1 MNKTQL
7 IDVIADKA
15 DLSKVQAKAALEST
29 LAAITESLKEG
40 DAVQL
45 VGFGTFKVNHRAER
59 TGRNP
64 QTGKEIKIS
73 LIFSR
78 AMAWILLSACPIS
91 LPSSSSLISSLSFKC
106 SSKAFHDFFS
116 SSNSI
121 YDYSFFIFFS
131 LSLIRLSLVAT
142 FVTVSPVISAMSS

>member
-7 IDVIADKA
+7 IDVIAEKA
-15 DLSKVQAKAALEST
+15 ELSKTQAKAALEST

-64 QTGKEIKIS
+64 QTGKESK
-73 LIFSR
+73 
-78 AMAWILLSACPIS
+78 
-91 LPSSSSLISSLSFKC
+91 LPQLTYRHLFLARHTGDAVK
-106 SSKAFHDFFS
+106 
-116 SSNSI
+116 
-121 YDYSFFIFFS
+121 
-131 LSLIRLSLVAT
+131 
-142 FVTVSPVISAMSS
+142 

>member
-64 QTGKEIKIS
+64 QTGESMTIPAGFAAK
-73 LIFSR
+73 LT
-78 AMAWILLSACPIS
+78 AGSA
-91 LPSSSSLISSLSFKC
+91 LKNAV
-106 SSKAFHDFFS
+106 KK
-116 SSNSI
+116 
-121 YDYSFFIFFS
+121 
-131 LSLIRLSLVAT
+131 
-142 FVTVSPVISAMSS
+142 

>member
-29 LAAITESLKEG
+29 AAITESLKEG

-64 QTGKEIKIS
+64 QTGKEIKIAAANVRH
-73 LIFSR
+73 LF
-78 AMAWILLSACPIS
+78 
-91 LPSSSSLISSLSFKC
+91 
-106 SSKAFHDFFS
+106 
-116 SSNSI
+116 
-121 YDYSFFIFFS
+121 
-131 LSLIRLSLVAT
+131 LVKH
-142 FVTVSPVISAMSS
+142 

>member
-15 DLSKVQAKAALEST
+15 DLSKAQAKAALEST

-45 VGFGTFKVNHRAER
+45 VGFGTFTVAKRAAS

-64 QTGKEIKIS
+64 RTGEAIKIPASKQPKFKAGKELK
-73 LIFSR
+73 
-78 AMAWILLSACPIS
+78 
-91 LPSSSSLISSLSFKC
+91 
-106 SSKAFHDFFS
+106 D
-116 SSNSI
+116 
-121 YDYSFFIFFS
+121 
-131 LSLIRLSLVAT
+131 
-142 FVTVSPVISAMSS
+142 TVNGR